1 MRKSLS
7 CVIAAALCTAV
18 MTSAPAAGQ
27 TSPGTGPAAPG
38 SGQPYPAKPIRLV
51 VGFAAGGPTDIIARV
66 LAQHMTAP
74 LGQTVVVENRTGAN
88 AIIATDLVARA
99 APDGYTALF
108 SSLSLLVNAILSPDK
123 IKYDPF
129 KDFAPVSNAASLPMV
144 VVTRPSTPVNSM
156 RELIALAKRRPAE
169 VTYGS
174 AGHGGSA
181 HLAGAMLETM
191 GNVRMTHVSFRG
203 NAPALIDV
211 MSGQVT
217 FMVYPIIGIAEF
229 VSANKLKVLAVG
241 TAKRHPDFPS
251 VPTAAESGF
260 AGFEQCAPWV
270 GMLVPAGTPTPIVNR
285 LSDEMRK
292 ALAKPEVVT
301 RLNALGAEIIGD
313 TPAEFAAFLKKDYER
328 WTRVIRTA
336 GVKAE

>member
-1 MRKSLS
+1 MELLGR
-7 CVIAAALCTAV
+7 V
-18 MTSAPAAGQ
+18 TSIPVPSVRYLARSGF
-27 TSPGTGPAAPG
+27 GCAPG
-38 SGQPYPAKPIRLV
+38 HCLLSYAVTNQCRLQRRSR
-51 VGFAAGGPTDIIARV
+51 F
-66 LAQHMTAP
+66 
-74 LGQTVVVENRTGAN
+74 LGN
-88 AIIATDLVARA
+88 DLVARA

-144 VVTRPSTPVNSM
+144 VVTRPSTPANSM
-156 RELIALAKRRPAE
+156 RELMAIAKKRPGE

-191 GNVRMTHVSFRG
+191 ANVKMTHVPFRG
-203 NAPALIDV
+203 NAPALVDV

-217 FMVYPIIGIAEF
+217 FMVYPIIGISQY
-229 VSANKLKVLAVG
+229 VTTNKLKVLAVG
-241 TAKRHPDFPS
+241 TTKRHPDFPS

-270 GMLVPAGTPTPIVNR
+270 GLLVLAGTPGAIVNR
-285 LSDEMRK
+285 LGDEMRR
-292 ALAKPEVVT
+292 ALAKPEAAT
-301 RLNALGAEIIGD
+301 QLNALGAQIIGD
-313 TPAEFAAFLKKDYER
+313 TPEQFAAFLRKDHER
-328 WTRVIRTA
+328 WSRVIKTA

>member
-1 MRKSLS
+1 MTQLTVRL
-7 CVIAAALCTAV
+7 IAAAACV
-18 MTSAPAAGQ
+18 SALASMPAAAQ
-27 TSPGTGPAAPG
+27 T
-38 SGQPYPAKPIRLV
+38 YPAKPVRLI
-51 VGFAAGGPTDIIARV
+51 VGFAAGGPTDVIARV
-66 LAQHMTAP
+66 LAQQMTASM
-74 LGQTVVVENRTGAN
+74 GQTVVVDNRTGAN

-144 VVTRPSTPVNSM
+144 VVTRPSTPANSL
-156 RELIALAKRRPAE
+156 RELMAIAKTRPGE

-191 GNVRMTHVSFRG
+191 AKVKMTHVPFRG

-217 FMVYPIIGIAEF
+217 FMVYPIIGISQH
-229 VSANKLKVLAVG
+229 VTANKLKVLAVG
-241 TAKRHPDFPS
+241 TAKRHPDFPA
-251 VPTAAESGF
+251 VPTAAEAGF

-270 GMLVPAGTPTPIVNR
+270 GMLVPAGTPPAIVNR
-285 LSDEMRK
+285 LSEEMRK
-292 ALAKPEVVT
+292 AAAKPEAAT
-301 RLNALGAEIIGD
+301 QLNALGAQIIGD
-313 TPAEFAAFLKKDYER
+313 TPEQFAAFLRKDHER
-328 WTRVIRTA
+328 WSRVIKTA